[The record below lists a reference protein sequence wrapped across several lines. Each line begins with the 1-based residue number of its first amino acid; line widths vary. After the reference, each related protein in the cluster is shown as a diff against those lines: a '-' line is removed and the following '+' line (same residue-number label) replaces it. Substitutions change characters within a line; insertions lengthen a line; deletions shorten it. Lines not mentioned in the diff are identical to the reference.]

1 MGVVFLLQGSD
12 VPAARFR
19 GFAIAQGL
27 AKRGLETATRAPVP
41 SVYGDLPR
49 AWHLSAVRP
58 FFVPWVLFPRIAQ
71 LRSLRSD
78 DMVFIQRPLLELP
91 LTFLERRI
99 ARRHKTI
106 FDFDDAIYLNW
117 RGTQKIRRLVDI
129 ADHVIVGNDHLAEF
143 VAQPAK
149 TTVIPTAVDLDRY
162 VASTPRNTRGPD
174 VVVGWTGLSGNYR
187 HLATA
192 APAIAR
198 ALRQTSARFLVISDK
213 PPPAF
218 LRDLRP
224 EFLPWTAAHEIR
236 DLDRIDIGVMP
247 LHDGERERGK
257 CAFKLIQ
264 YMAMGKC
271 GIASPVGANR
281 QVVEDGQQG
290 YLPATDADWTE
301 RLIHLIEDPDA
312 RNRMGATAR
321 ERVRERYSLEAVLP
335 KYEQILRRLAE
346 GTHG

>member
-1 MGVVFLLQGSD
+1 MGVVFLLQGRD

-19 GFAIAQGL
+19 GFAIAEGL
-27 AKRGLETATRAPVP
+27 KKRGTLTATYAPVP

-58 FFVPWVLFPRIAQ
+58 FFVPWVLLPRLAQ
-71 LRSLRSD
+71 LRRLRD
-78 DMVFIQRPLLELP
+78 HDIVFIQRPLLELP
-91 LTFLERRI
+91 LTFLESQI
-99 ARRHKTI
+99 AKRHKTI

-117 RGTQKIRRLVDI
+117 RGSQKIRRLVTM
-129 ADHVIVGNDHLAEF
+129 ADHVIVGNEHLAKF

-162 VASTPRNTRGPD
+162 VASAPRPTRGPD

-192 APAIAR
+192 VPAIAR
-198 ALRQTSARFLVISDK
+198 ALRQTSARFLIISDK
-213 PPPAF
+213 PPPTA
-218 LRDLRP
+218 LRELRP

-247 LHDGERERGK
+247 LRDGERERGK

-264 YMAMGKC
+264 YMALGKC
-271 GIASPVGANR
+271 GIASPVGANL
-281 QVVEDGQQG
+281 QVVEDGQHG
-290 YLPATDADWTE
+290 YLPATDGDWTE
-301 RLIHLIEDPDA
+301 RLVHLIEDPDA
-312 RNRMGATAR
+312 RERMGTAAR
-321 ERVRERYSLEAVLP
+321 ERIRERYSLESVLP
-335 KYEQILRRLAE
+335 KYEQIVRRLAE
-346 GTHG
+346 GTHA